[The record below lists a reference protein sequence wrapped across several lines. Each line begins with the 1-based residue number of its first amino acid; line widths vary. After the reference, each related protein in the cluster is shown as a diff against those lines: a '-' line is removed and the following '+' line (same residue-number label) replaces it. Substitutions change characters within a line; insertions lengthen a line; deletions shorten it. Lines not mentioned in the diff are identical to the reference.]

1 MCALMVALSVTMFM
15 SCPSA
20 YDGGSAHITTKIA
33 KRQKTQ
39 KKSPFCVFANFGVN
53 PSIVD
58 CRLLLRYAMDRPEP
72 PDQIHAI
79 DPDDLTISEYL
90 P

>member
-1 MCALMVALSVTMFM
+1 MGDRLISPQKSQKDKNTE
-15 SCPSA
+15 
-20 YDGGSAHITTKIA
+20 KI
-33 KRQKTQ
+33 
-39 KKSPFCVFANFGVN
+39 PFLCFCDFANFVVN

>member
-1 MCALMVALSVTMFM
+1 MGALSLNMFM
-15 SCPSA
+15 SCQSEC
-20 YDGGSAHITTKIA
+20 DGGAANITTKIA

-39 KKSPFCVFANFGVN
+39 KKIPFCVFCDFANFGVN